1 MISREEVVRVLEES
15 LPKVRWNT
23 CDCALTEA
31 MDMAIELLSQPERPK
46 GRWIDAYPEIE
57 KNPMFMYGICSEC
70 GCKQSISNKLNFCFD
85 CGADMRGEE
94 E

>member
-1 MISREEVVRVLEES
+1 MTREEAVKMLKLLEYAEES
-15 LPKVRWNT
+15 PMY
-23 CDCALTEA
+23 DALN
-31 MDMAIELLSQPERPK
+31 MAIEALQERPK

-85 CGADMRGEE
+85 CGAEMEVRKND
-94 E
+94 